1 MNLEELTLVNRI
13 DLLKTRGTECG
24 NIIKKL
30 ERQLRKVKK
39 ESNKNGIVQ
48 G

>member
-13 DLLKTRGTECG
+13 DLLKTRSSECG

-30 ERQLRKVKK
+30 ERRLRKLEK